1 MNPPVVVESLS
12 LYPIKSLDPV
22 VVPATRVLSSGALE
36 HDREF
41 ALFDEHGNWINGK
54 REPRIHLVRADYDL
68 DNFVVALRSSEESQ
82 HRPFHLLDNRRELEE
97 WFGNFFGLQVS
108 LKRNTQ
114 TGFPDDLESPGP
126 TIVSSGTLSEVSSW
140 FNITDTQETRRRF
153 RPNIEIAAETPFWED
168 RLFGDSET
176 TVDFQIG
183 DVTVHGVNPCQ
194 RCIVPSRNPSTGAV
208 TRDFQRVFATKRE
221 ETLPLW
227 ATKTRFNHFY
237 RLTINTRIP
246 SSEAGKLMRFG
257 DILSVQR

>member
-1 MNPPVVVESLS
+1 MNPPVVVQSLS

-22 VVPATRVLSSGALE
+22 VVPAARILSSGALE

-68 DNFVVALRSSEESQ
+68 DNFLVSIGSSEEPE
-82 HRPFHLLDNRRELEE
+82 RRTLHLVDNLRELEE
-97 WFGNFFGLQVS
+97 WFGKFFGAQVS

-114 TGFPDDLESPGP
+114 AGFPDDLESPGP

-153 RPNIEIAAETPFWED
+153 RPNIEIATETLFGED
-168 RLFGDSET
+168 RLFSDSET
-176 TVDFQIG
+176 TVVFQIG

-194 RCIVPSRNPSTGAV
+194 RCIVPSRDPSTGAV
-208 TRDFQRVFATKRE
+208 TPDFQRVFATRRE
-221 ETLPLW
+221 ETLPVW
-227 ATKTRFNHFY
+227 ATKARFNHFY

-257 DILSVQR
+257 DIVSVQQ